1 MLSFRGTELGSWVP
15 RNSHAAW
22 APRKV
27 WAVSCACSWLGG
39 SLYFQG
45 WEFYLLSPAF
55 ALDLAIANQ
64 FAFPTLGLQTAVTS
78 SPTPNLPPAGID
90 DGFGWAS
97 LPLGSSSSKLL
108 LISPM
113 AFMKAG
119 VLQSVSTGS

>member
-45 WEFYLLSPAF
+45 REFYPLSLAF
-55 ALDLAIANQ
+55 ALDLAITNQ
-64 FAFPTLGLQTAVTS
+64 LH
-78 SPTPNLPPAGID
+78 SPLWD
-90 DGFGWAS
+90 C
-97 LPLGSSSSKLL
+97 KLL
-108 LISPM
+108 SHLVPPLTFPLLALMM
-113 AFMKAG
+113 ALAG
-119 VLQSVSTGS
+119 HLYL